1 MVWVLDGRSPV
12 RFPGA
17 LCPPLPSLPRRSRWG
32 PAGQGRGG
40 AGGGAAAGG
49 SAGGGRARARAGL
62 SGSRREL
69 AGAWA
74 GATGPRAPA
83 PRLQTKGRR
92 APSASVSGSLLAL
105 FLLLLPA
112 PPGVPRALE
121 SGEQQGPDFPALSA
135 PQLHLTRDP
144 PPTRPSRH
152 PTRDFASAG
161 RGLRWDPPGPPFGD
175 LFLGAP
181 RAGAVRGSPVW
192 VKRLPLGS
200 PVGGC

>member
-1 MVWVLDGRSPV
+1 M

-17 LCPPLPSLPRRSRWG
+17 LCPPPPQPPSPQQVGARG
-32 PAGQGRGG
+32 PGKGRGWG
-40 AGGGAAAGG
+40 RSCGGG
-49 SAGGGRARARAGL
+49 STGGGRARAGAGL

-69 AGAWA
+69 ADAWA

-144 PPTRPSRH
+144 PRYKAEQTPNSR
-152 PTRDFASAG
+152 
-161 RGLRWDPPGPPFGD
+161 LCERW
-175 LFLGAP
+175 P
-181 RAGAVRGSPVW
+181 R
-192 VKRLPLGS
+192 S
-200 PVGGC
+200 PVGPTRAAFR